1 MIKFHF
7 LYCTS
12 VISLT
17 WSGICLWRHW
27 LCWVARHDLCRGRW
41 WRKSNMPFDALINVL
56 DASLHCFLRSLS
68 KANESLP
75 LPISEEH
82 EVVWLLVCFVK
93 IAYTNT
99 KKYKSLSSKNLQK
112 SETEN
117 SNTQSQR
124 IQIASLIY
132 WNTQLLHKTTK
143 GTIRVPEISH
153 LQAGNHSNL
162 NEKEKI
168 TSVRKH
174 VDDHNTTGIAKV
186 SICDRFRSCSRDSS
200 GGRTKQLGVSTN

>member
-1 MIKFHF
+1 
-7 LYCTS
+7 
-12 VISLT
+12 
-17 WSGICLWRHW
+17 
-27 LCWVARHDLCRGRW
+27 
-41 WRKSNMPFDALINVL
+41 MPFSALINVL

-99 KKYKSLSSKNLQK
+99 KKYKSLSLKNLQK

-132 WNTQLLHKTTK
+132 
-143 GTIRVPEISH
+143 
-153 LQAGNHSNL
+153 
-162 NEKEKI
+162 
-168 TSVRKH
+168 
-174 VDDHNTTGIAKV
+174 
-186 SICDRFRSCSRDSS
+186 
-200 GGRTKQLGVSTN
+200 